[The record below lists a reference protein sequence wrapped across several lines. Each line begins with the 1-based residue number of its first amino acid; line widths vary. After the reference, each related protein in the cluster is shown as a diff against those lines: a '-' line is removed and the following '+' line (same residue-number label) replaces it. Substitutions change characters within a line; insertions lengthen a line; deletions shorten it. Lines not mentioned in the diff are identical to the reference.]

1 VGGDRVGEGRAR
13 LVPRLLDEPLSL
25 RELVEDEVEAALED
39 LGGGRAGAGVRER
52 VLRGLELLEQP
63 AGDGDVQ
70 ARELR
75 VERLDLV
82 ARGPAEARTRTG
94 AATSSGEVTRTR
106 TGVATSPGEV
116 ERRADH
122 RPFRRQPHPE
132 EVRRFRRRL
141 RVKRRPL
148 WLGP

>member
-25 RELVEDEVEAALED
+25 RVLVEDEVEAALED

-106 TGVATSPGEV
+106 TGVATSLVKLSAARTTVHSGRNLT
-116 ERRADH
+116 RRKSEGFGAD
-122 RPFRRQPHPE
+122 
-132 EVRRFRRRL
+132 
-141 RVKRRPL
+141 
-148 WLGP
+148 

>member
-25 RELVEDEVEAALED
+25 RVLVEDEVEAALED

-106 TGVATSPGEV
+106 TGVATSPGEI

-122 RPFRRQPHPE
+122 RPFRPQPHPE

-148 WLGP
+148 RLGP